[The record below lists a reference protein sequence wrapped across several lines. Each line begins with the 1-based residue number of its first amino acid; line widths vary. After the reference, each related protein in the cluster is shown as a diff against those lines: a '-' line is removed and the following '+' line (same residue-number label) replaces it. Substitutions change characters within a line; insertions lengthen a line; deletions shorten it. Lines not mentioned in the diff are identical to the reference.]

1 MQTLAV
7 HKLYRQLLFVVQDV
21 PMAPFVPDVVLE
33 VVSRHLVL
41 ESPMIPDRRRR
52 RKRGEERQGASIGI
66 SIGVNDGN
74 LCCAD
79 RTKSV
84 QINEKII
91 DEKNVMSS
99 DERNAMHI
107 S

>member
-1 MQTLAV
+1 MEVGQVSGGAVQTLAV

-52 RKRGEERQGASIGI
+52 RRRRGRRRRGE
-66 SIGVNDGN
+66 
-74 LCCAD
+74 
-79 RTKSV
+79 V
-84 QINEKII
+84 Q
-91 DEKNVMSS
+91 V
-99 DERNAMHI
+99 
-107 S
+107 